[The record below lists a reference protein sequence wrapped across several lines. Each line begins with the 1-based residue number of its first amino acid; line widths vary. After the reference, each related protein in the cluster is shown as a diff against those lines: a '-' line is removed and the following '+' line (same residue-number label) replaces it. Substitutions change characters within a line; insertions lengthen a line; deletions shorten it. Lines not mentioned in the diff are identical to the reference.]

1 MSAQRGVI
9 MAGIGAIISTVI
21 VGSIFFTLLYYV
33 VAAAVKKGILDA
45 NFVLAIKMGIRDADK
60 EREDERVAQER
71 NPDDSHASDFR
82 VTDALGKP
90 NVPGSSNTSAE

>member
-1 MSAQRGVI
+1 MAAVGVI
-9 MAGIGAIISTVI
+9 LDILVAGL
-21 VGSIFFTLLYYV
+21 FFVVLYYV

-60 EREDERVAQER
+60 EREGECVAQEH
-71 NPDDSHASDFR
+71 NPSDPHASDFR

-90 NVPGSSNTSAE
+90 NVPGSSNTSAV